1 MASRSQ
7 VLVPVTA
14 AAVIIGVAGIISIPA
29 DHKVDIAEF
38 PRGTVRLDGA
48 LFGVQVADTPPLR
61 TRGLMFQDPL
71 PLDEGMLFVFEE
83 PARHSLWMMNMQF
96 ALDMMWFDADGL
108 LVHAELGVAPCQSA
122 LEAATCVSIAPPVE
136 AVYVLEATAGF
147 AEAHGVGPGSILEV
161 VSV

>member
-1 MASRSQ
+1 
-7 VLVPVTA
+7 VTV
-14 AAVIIGVAGIISIPA
+14 AAVIIGVTGLYIIPE
-29 DHKVDIAEF
+29 DHKDDIAEF
-38 PRGTVRLDGA
+38 PRGTIRLDGA

-147 AEAHGVGPGSILEV
+147 AEAHGVGPGSVLEV
-161 VSV
+161 VSA

>member
-1 MASRSQ
+1 
-7 VLVPVTA
+7 VPVTA

-38 PRGTVRLDGA
+38 PRGTVRLDGE

-71 PLDEGMLFVFEE
+71 PLDEGMLFVFDT

-147 AEAHGVGPGSILEV
+147 AEAHGVGPGSLLEV